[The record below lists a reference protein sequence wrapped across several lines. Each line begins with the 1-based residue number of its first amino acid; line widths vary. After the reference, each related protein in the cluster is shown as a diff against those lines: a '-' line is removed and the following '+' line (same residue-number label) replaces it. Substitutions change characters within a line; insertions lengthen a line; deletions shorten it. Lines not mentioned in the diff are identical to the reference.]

1 MKSAAKIGTKV
12 AQRVVALFVLCAL
25 LPVAAAMLLS
35 YGSVREALVAQRT
48 DALRGAAANFATA
61 LVDRLSIAESIA
73 RSSADKLV
81 AGSAV
86 IGEYFD
92 AAAVYDRNGAGAI
105 HDGPGRLPKLALAT
119 GDNERLAAG
128 ESVLLVSRTEAGPA
142 SVWFVR
148 AAGTRRVAL
157 EVNPKFLWAADD
169 ALPVLT
175 DVCVY
180 ARDGTVLH
188 CTRPLPRAVA
198 AEFHVRPVSER
209 TETLTW
215 EDRDTSM
222 LSARRELFLR
232 GKFGAAPWDIFVS
245 QPEAHA
251 LAAADG
257 VTRAVLPVVILSLL
271 VAALLGLVQVRRT
284 MRPLRD
290 LADAAARIGAR
301 DFKAKVPE
309 QRDDEFG
316 ALARSFNEMSKRLGR
331 QFSALSAHAEID
343 AVILSSADVPQV
355 ASIVLRRMAELV
367 GADKHLLLLASAGTA
382 GTYRVH
388 TTGAEG
394 DWLDG
399 QEVMLPEVDAAQLLA
414 APEGMR
420 LAGDGRSALA
430 GLAGLRTRHAFA
442 LPISTDG
449 ALAGALILAYLVDR
463 VPDAD
468 DVLVLRDLGDRIAV
482 ALGIARRDQELEH
495 RAHYDAL
502 TQLPNRLLGLQ
513 EMGRA
518 VAAAARKNRQLA
530 VLFVDLDGFSAVNDS
545 LGHAAGDQLLIHSA
559 ARLRASVR
567 ESDIVARLS
576 GDEFAVV
583 LTEVREGADAAT
595 VARNVVAALSG
606 PTALGAGSAFV
617 SASVGI
623 ALYPA
628 DGASAEALLRHAD
641 LAMYRAKQLGR
652 GQFAFFEAS
661 MNVEVQRRIE
671 LEAELRLALERQEFE
686 LHYQPQLD
694 LRSGRLTGGEA
705 LIRWRHPQK
714 GLVPP
719 LQFIGHAEANGLIE
733 PIGRWALEKACAD
746 FIAWRDQG
754 VPIDHVS
761 VNVSPRQF
769 RNADFVRT
777 VGEALAKTGMPPKA
791 LRLEITESAVIDDQ
805 GAAQVNLA
813 GLVRLG
819 TPLELDDFGTG
830 YSSLAHLQNLPIAA
844 VKLDRAFT
852 REMESKDS
860 AQAVVQAAIDV
871 AHALGKTVIAEGV
884 ETAGQL
890 ALLQRLGCD
899 MIQGYHI
906 GRPVAA
912 AEFTQLMRSRAQS
925 APALQVVVGRV
936 GIEPTTKGL

>member
-1 MKSAAKIGTKV
+1 MKFAAAIGTKV
-12 AQRVVALFVLCAL
+12 ARRVVALFVLCAL

-35 YGSVREALVAQRT
+35 YGSVREALVSQRT

-61 LVDRLSIAESIA
+61 LVDRLGVAESIA
-73 RSSADKLV
+73 RSSAGKLV
-81 AGSAV
+81 AGGAV

-105 HDGPGRLPKLALAT
+105 SDGSERLPHLALAA
-119 GDNERLAAG
+119 GDDERLAAG
-128 ESVLLVSRTEAGPA
+128 ESVLLVSRADAGPA
-142 SVWFVR
+142 GVWFVR
-148 AAGTRRVAL
+148 AVGSRRIAL
-157 EVNPKFLWAADD
+157 QVNPKFLWAADD

-188 CTRPLPRAVA
+188 CTQLLPRTVA
-198 AEFHVRPVSER
+198 AELHIRPASER
-209 TETLTW
+209 TETLAW
-215 EDRDTSM
+215 NDRDTPM
-222 LSARRELFLR
+222 LTARRELFLR

-251 LAAADG
+251 LAAAEG

-271 VAALLGLVQVRRT
+271 VAALLGMVQVRRT

-301 DFKAKVPE
+301 DFTAKVPE

-343 AVILSSADVPQV
+343 AVILSSADVPQI
-355 ASIVLRRMAELV
+355 AAIVLRRMAELV
-367 GADKHLLLLASAGTA
+367 GADKHLLLLALAGTA
-382 GTYRVH
+382 GTFRVH
-388 TTGAEG
+388 AGAEG
-394 DWLDG
+394 GWLDG
-399 QEVMLPEVDAAQLLA
+399 QEVVLPADDAAQLLA

-420 LAGDGRSALA
+420 LAGDGHSALA

-449 ALAGALILAYLVDR
+449 ALAGALILAYVEDR

-513 EMGRA
+513 ELGRA
-518 VAAAARKNRQLA
+518 VAAAARQNRCLA

-545 LGHAAGDQLLIHSA
+545 LGHAAGDQLLVHSA
-559 ARLRASVR
+559 RRLRASVR

-583 LTEVREGADAAT
+583 LTEVREGADAA
-595 VARNVVAALSG
+595 VAARKIVAALSG
-606 PTALGAGSAFV
+606 PCALGTGSAFV

-628 DGASAEALLRHAD
+628 DGATAQTLLQHAD
-641 LAMYRAKQLGR
+641 LAMYRAKRRGR

-661 MNVEVQRRIE
+661 MNAEVQRRIE
-671 LEAELRLALERQEFE
+671 LEAELRLALERREFE

-733 PIGRWALEKACAD
+733 PIGRWALRTACAQ
-746 FIAWRDQG
+746 FVAWREQG
-754 VPIDHVS
+754 IPIDQVS

-769 RNADFVRT
+769 RNPEFVGT
-777 VGEALAKTGMPPKA
+777 VRDALAAAGMPAGA
-791 LRLEITESAVIDDQ
+791 LRLEITESAVLDDD
-805 GAAQVNLA
+805 GAAQSNLA
-813 GLVRLG
+813 ALVQLG

-830 YSSLAHLQNLPIAA
+830 YSSLAHLQNLPVAA
-844 VKLDRAFT
+844 IKLDREFT
-852 REMESKDS
+852 REMESKES
-860 AQAVVQAAIDV
+860 AQAVVQAAIAMV
-871 AHALGKTVIAEGV
+871 HALGKTVVAEGV

-899 MIQGYHI
+899 TIQGYHI
-906 GRPVAA
+906 GRPVPAD
-912 AEFTQLMRSRAQS
+912 EFAVLLRSRAQTAS
-925 APALQVVVGRV
+925 VGRV